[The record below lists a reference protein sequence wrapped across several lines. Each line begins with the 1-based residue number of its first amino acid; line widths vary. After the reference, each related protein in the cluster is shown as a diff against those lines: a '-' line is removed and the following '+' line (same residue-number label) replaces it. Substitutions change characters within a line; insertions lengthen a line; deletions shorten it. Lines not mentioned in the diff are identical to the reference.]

1 MNGLSLPKFQRAPL
15 GRAANYLVMEN
26 ETDESL
32 VTYMGFNDD
41 EPAVAEAAAAE
52 LYRRHS
58 KKMTGWCAKSFLL
71 YRQNHED
78 LVRRTFQKALRAAK
92 TFGLPGKPLSDADN
106 TKHVKFW
113 LYCILKNVCIDAYRG
128 EQSEREERSEVGVE
142 TVEDLVALDPV
153 DIEPADLPAHRR
165 VELIREFVAGLV
177 PHDQAILYNT
187 MQYYDRRTGQ
197 TVMPKSVLAI
207 LCAELGMTKIS
218 LRTQRSRLL
227 ERMRQYVL
235 EKE

>member
-1 MNGLSLPKFQRAPL
+1 MNGLSLPKLQREPP
-15 GRAANYLVMEN
+15 GRTASKIIMQD

-41 EPAVAEAAAAE
+41 EPSVAEEAVAE

-58 KKMTGWCAKSFLL
+58 RKMTAWCAKGFLL

-78 LVRRTFQKALRAAK
+78 LVKKTFQKALRAAK
-92 TFGLPGKPLSDADN
+92 TFGPLGKSLSEADK
-106 TKHVKFW
+106 TKHIKFW
-113 LYCILKNVCIDAYRG
+113 LYCILKNVCIDAHRS
-128 EQSEREERSEVGVE
+128 EAAEREERCGVE
-142 TVEDLVALDPV
+142 VESVAEVVTLDPV
-153 DIEPADLPAHRR
+153 DPEAPEPTTPRR
-165 VELIREFVAGLV
+165 VDLIRTFIASLP

-197 TVMPKSVLAI
+197 TVMPKAVLET
-207 LCAELGMTKIS
+207 LCSELGMTKIS

-235 EKE
+235 ENE

>member
-1 MNGLSLPKFQRAPL
+1 MNGLSLPRLQQEAP
-15 GRAANYLVMEN
+15 GRAANKIIMEN

-41 EPAVAEAAAAE
+41 EPAVAEAAAGE
-52 LYRRHS
+52 LYRRYS
-58 KKMTGWCAKSFLL
+58 RKMTAWCARSFRL

-78 LVRRTFQKALRAAK
+78 LVKKTFQKALRAAK
-92 TFGLPGKPLSDADN
+92 RFGPLGRNLSDADK
-106 TKHVKFW
+106 TRHIKFW
-113 LYCILKNVCIDAYRG
+113 LYCILKNVCIDAHRS
-128 EQSEREERSEVGVE
+128 EKAEREERCGLDVE
-142 TVEDLVALDPV
+142 NVEDVVALDPA
-153 DIEPADLPAHRR
+153 DTEAAEPATHRR
-165 VELIREFVAGLV
+165 AELIRAFVASLA

-197 TVMPKSVLAI
+197 TVMPKAVLET

-235 EKE
+235 ENE

>member
-1 MNGLSLPKFQRAPL
+1 MNGLSLPKLQREPPE
-15 GRAANYLVMEN
+15 RAANKAVMEN

-32 VTYMGFNDD
+32 VTYMGFDDD
-41 EPAVAEAAAAE
+41 EPVMAEDAAAE

-78 LVRRTFQKALRAAK
+78 LVKKTFQKALRAAK
-92 TFGLPGKPLSDADN
+92 KFGPLKKELSDAEK

-113 LYCILKNVCIDAYRG
+113 LYCILKNVCIDAYRS
-128 EQSEREERSEVGVE
+128 EYAEREERCEFDVE
-142 TVEDLVALDPV
+142 TVGAVVALDPV
-153 DIEPADLPAHRR
+153 DTEAAEPPPPRR
-165 VELIREFVAGLV
+165 IALIRAFVSGLA

-197 TVMPKSVLAI
+197 TVMPKAVLEA

-227 ERMRQYVL
+227 ERMKQHVL
-235 EKE
+235 DNE

>member
-1 MNGLSLPKFQRAPL
+1 MQD
-15 GRAANYLVMEN
+15 

-32 VTYMGFNDD
+32 VIYMGFNDD
-41 EPAVAEAAAAE
+41 EPAVAEDAAAE

-58 KKMTGWCAKSFLL
+58 RKMIAWCAKSFLL

-78 LVRRTFQKALRAAK
+78 LVKKTFKNALRAANK
-92 TFGLPGKPLSDADN
+92 FGALPNSLSDADK
-106 TKHVKFW
+106 TKQIKFW
-113 LYCILKNVCIDAYRG
+113 LYCILKNVCIDAHRS
-128 EQSEREERSEVGVE
+128 EAAEREERCGVEVE
-142 TVEDLVALDPV
+142 TVADTVALDPV
-153 DIEPADLPAHRR
+153 DPEAPEPATSAR
-165 VELIREFVAGLV
+165 VDLIREFIASLP

-197 TVMPKSVLAI
+197 TVMPKAVLDH

-235 EKE
+235 ENE

>member
-1 MNGLSLPKFQRAPL
+1 MQD
-15 GRAANYLVMEN
+15 

-41 EPAVAEAAAAE
+41 EPSVAEEAVAE

-58 KKMTGWCAKSFLL
+58 KKMTAWCAKSFLL
-71 YRQNHED
+71 YRQNHDD
-78 LVRRTFQKALRAAK
+78 LVKKTFQKALRAAK
-92 TFGLPGKPLSDADN
+92 TFGPLAKSLSDADK
-106 TKHVKFW
+106 TKHIKFW
-113 LYCILKNVCIDAYRG
+113 LYCILKNVCIDAHRS
-128 EQSEREERSEVGVE
+128 EAAEREERSGVE
-142 TVEDLVALDPV
+142 VESVAESVTLDPV
-153 DIEPADLPAHRR
+153 DPEAPEPATPRR
-165 VELIREFVAGLV
+165 VDLIRAFIASLP

-197 TVMPKSVLAI
+197 TVMPKTVLET
-207 LCAELGMTKIS
+207 LCTELGMTKIS

-235 EKE
+235 ENE

>member
-1 MNGLSLPKFQRAPL
+1 MQD
-15 GRAANYLVMEN
+15 

-41 EPAVAEAAAAE
+41 EPSVAEEAVAE

-58 KKMTGWCAKSFLL
+58 KKMTAWCAKSFLL
-71 YRQNHED
+71 YRQNHDD
-78 LVRRTFQKALRAAK
+78 LVRKTFQKALRAAK
-92 TFGLPGKPLSDADN
+92 TFGPLAKSLSDADK
-106 TKHVKFW
+106 TKHIKFW
-113 LYCILKNVCIDAYRG
+113 LYCILKNVCIDAHRS
-128 EQSEREERSEVGVE
+128 EAAEREERSGVE
-142 TVEDLVALDPV
+142 VESVAEFVTLDPV
-153 DIEPADLPAHRR
+153 DPEAPEPATPRR
-165 VELIREFVAGLV
+165 VDLIRAFIASLP

-197 TVMPKSVLAI
+197 TVMPKTVLET
-207 LCAELGMTKIS
+207 LCTELGMTKIS

-235 EKE
+235 ENE

>member
-1 MNGLSLPKFQRAPL
+1 MASKIIMQD
-15 GRAANYLVMEN
+15 

-41 EPAVAEAAAAE
+41 EPAVAEEAATE

-58 KKMTGWCAKSFLL
+58 KKMTAWCVKGFLL

-78 LVRRTFQKALRAAK
+78 LVKKTFQNALRAAK
-92 TFGLPGKPLSDADN
+92 KFGPLAKSLSDVDK
-106 TKHVKFW
+106 TKHIKFW
-113 LYCILKNVCIDAYRG
+113 LYCILKNVCIDAHRS
-128 EQSEREERSEVGVE
+128 ETAEREERCGVEVE
-142 TVEDLVALDPV
+142 TVAEVVTLDPV
-153 DIEPADLPAHRR
+153 DLEAPEAATPRR
-165 VELIREFVAGLV
+165 VDLIRIFIAGL
-177 PHDQAILYNT
+177 PLHDQAILYNT

-197 TVMPKSVLAI
+197 TVMPKAVLET

-227 ERMRQYVL
+227 ERMKQYVL
-235 EKE
+235 ENE